1 MKNKLGKV
9 DQNLVIK
16 NEKELDEYLKPFS
29 QEILLFTT
37 KIANTYRLIDK
48 KPLLEIKVDDTLFF
62 KLGNSKYEENQIEIF
77 NSKNQLVGYIPEQ
90 DSIIF
95 ARLMNAGKKLGAKVK
110 SISQSNT
117 VPLIEIDIYL
127 TDF

>member
-1 MKNKLGKV
+1 MKNKLVKV
-9 DQNLVIK
+9 SQNLVIK

-37 KIANTYRLIDK
+37 KIANTYRLTDK